1 MVDRISFVKGKE
13 IHDYYRI
20 PDFIADEMKDIIERY
35 QVYQDIPEVESR
47 LKALKERINRHSVKQ
62 TDTLA

>member
-13 IHDYYRI
+13 IYDYYRI
-20 PDFIADEMKDIIERY
+20 PDFISDEMKDIIERY

-47 LKALKERINRHSVKQ
+47 LKALKERVNHHSVKQ
-62 TDTLA
+62 TDTLV